1 MNRIAQRSLGTLVA
15 LAALAA
21 PASSTLVALAEE
33 AQAPA
38 QASSQVLLDD
48 LLARFAKVQSLKAR
62 FSEEKYMALLAAP
75 LRSQGTLYY
84 AKPKL
89 LARHTENPQKSSLV
103 LRGDKLTFGDAKR
116 QESMELASQPAVRV
130 LVDTFVSVLAG
141 DGAAL
146 SKLAKLEVEALPD
159 GAFQIR
165 VTPKDPGVLKIVR
178 SMSFAGKGA
187 ELSRMEL
194 LDANGD
200 RTVTTFSEL
209 KLGDKLS
216 DADVARVFRVGG

>member
-1 MNRIAQRSLGTLVA
+1 MRKLMPVVLVLVLVSLFGG
-15 LAALAA
+15 
-21 PASSTLVALAEE
+21 
-33 AQAPA
+33 AQA
-38 QASSQVLLDD
+38 QGSQQVLLED
-48 LLARFAKVQSLKAR
+48 LLARFAKVQSLKAH
-62 FSEEKYMALLAAP
+62 FQEEKHMALLAVP
-75 LRSQGTLYY
+75 LRSQGTLVY
-84 AKPKL
+84 AKPRL
-89 LARHTENPQKSSLV
+89 LARHTTSPQKSSLV
-103 LRGDKLTFGDAKR
+103 LRGEKLSFGDAKH
-116 QESMELASQPAVRV
+116 QESMELSAQPAVRV

-146 SKLAKLEVEALPD
+146 TKLATLEVEALPE

-187 ELSRMEL
+187 ELTRMEL

-216 DADVARVFRVGG
+216 EAEVARVFRIGG

>member
-1 MNRIAQRSLGTLVA
+1 MRSAFARVPAGALRLLPVA
-15 LAALAA
+15 LMVLLA
-21 PASSTLVALAEE
+21 SLLGG
-33 AQAPA
+33 AQAQTSQ
-38 QASSQVLLDD
+38 QALLDD
-48 LLARFAKVQSLKAR
+48 LLARFARVQSLKAR
-62 FSEEKYMALLAAP
+62 FQEEKHMALLAVP

-84 AKPKL
+84 AKPRL
-89 LARHTENPQKSSLV
+89 LARHTESPQKSSLV
-103 LRGDKLTFGDAKR
+103 LRGEKLSFGDAKH
-116 QESMELASQPAVRV
+116 QESLELAAQPAVRV

-146 SKLAKLEVEALPD
+146 TKLAKLEVEALPE

-216 DADVARVFRVGG
+216 DTEVARVFRIGS